1 MMHRII
7 VGLLLLL
14 FLGHAPAA
22 RAQRYLTPVFDS
34 VTIAYGIQFG
44 SNQSYK
50 GDTQQLYLD
59 MYLPFGDT
67 ALQRPLVVL
76 AHGGSFLT
84 GSRQASDISTLCR
97 RLAQRGVVAASIDY
111 RMGADILSGRTLSQ
125 ENAFAVWRAT
135 QDLHAA
141 IRFFRKQMATGNPN
155 KLNPNYVY
163 TGGISAGAVMGLN
176 VAFFDRPQEVAE
188 TLIDT
193 ILLGGIAGNSG
204 NPGYSSNVNGV
215 INLCGAIEKTKWMS
229 NNTGISICSMHGNW
243 DATVPY
249 QTDYYKFLGNNVMLV
264 QGSFSIDSAAHAMG
278 MDSRFYTFDKAGHV
292 PFTGTTPAQQA
303 YMDTTVDYVSR
314 YLYRHITGKIPSGV
328 SEVKSLATIL
338 YPNPTSGTLI
348 LGNLPRHETRITLLN
363 LQGCVVLQQ
372 ITETSEAVLHLEGMT
387 PGLYLLQMEGKDFQS
402 VERIVI
408 Q

>member
-1 MMHRII
+1 MIKRIT
-7 VGLLLLL
+7 VGLILLLLAGL
-14 FLGHAPAA
+14 APSAK
-22 RAQRYLTPVFDS
+22 AQRYLSPVFDS
-34 VTIAYGIQFG
+34 VTIVYDIRFG
-44 SNQSYK
+44 SNQTYK
-50 GDTQQLYLD
+50 GDIQQLYLD
-59 MYLPFGDT
+59 MYLPYGDT
-67 ALQRPLVVL
+67 ASHRPLVVL

-84 GSRQASDISTLCR
+84 GSRQATDISSLCR
-97 RLAQRGVVAASIDY
+97 RLAQRGIVAASIDY

-125 ENAFAVWRAT
+125 ENAYAVWRAT

-141 IRFFRKQMATGNPN
+141 IRFFRKQMATGNN
-155 KLNPNYVY
+155 YKLDPAQVY

-176 VAFFDRPQEVAE
+176 VAFLDRPQEVAE

-204 NPGYSSNVNGV
+204 NPGYNSNVNGV

-229 NNTGISICSMHGNW
+229 NNTGITLCSMHGNW

-292 PFTGTTPAQQA
+292 PFTGTSAAQLA
-303 YMDTTVDYVSR
+303 YMDTTVDFVSR
-314 YLYRHITGKIPSGV
+314 YLYRHITGKIPSGIE
-328 SEVKSLATIL
+328 EVRNYKPVL
-338 YPNPTSGTLI
+338 YPNPTSGTLM
-348 LGNLPRHETRITLLN
+348 LGNLPHPATRITLLN
-363 LQGCVVLQQ
+363 LQGSIVLQQ

-387 PGLYLLQMEGKDFQS
+387 PGMYLLHMEGEDFQS
-402 VERIVI
+402 VQRILV